1 MLDKEIYVKN
11 INQIILLQNNGKK
24 FLKQMNDILRIKQ
37 YVGPKIQNVMRM
49 KYMILSNK
57 KILK

>member
-24 FLKQMNDILRIKQ
+24 FLKQMKDILRIKQ